1 LDYGGHDSAAGFTL
15 KIDQWQALLTR
26 LSEFMDRTEYNTE
39 EPELAIDAELPHA
52 YVKPELL
59 HLCRQFEPFGEEN
72 APLVFYSRQVPM
84 VDAQVV
90 GKNGKSHLKLT
101 LDFGAYKWPAMLW
114 DGAER
119 LERDFSFRNKDKVDI
134 LYKVTTNYW
143 NGEER
148 PQIELYDIRRAE
160 D

>member
-1 LDYGGHDSAAGFTL
+1 
-15 KIDQWQALLTR
+15 
-26 LSEFMDRTEYNTE
+26 
-39 EPELAIDAELPHA
+39 
-52 YVKPELL
+52 
-59 HLCRQFEPFGEEN
+59 
-72 APLVFYSRQVPM
+72 
-84 VDAQVV
+84 
-90 GKNGKSHLKLT
+90 
-101 LDFGAYKWPAMLW
+101 MLW